1 MYMCD
6 AVAGPL
12 HGALLRNAWLDSEYM
27 FCDSSGCVGC
37 IAFFFYVKG
46 NSDLEVVSVLL
57 SWLGLR
63 ATLNGEVC
71 TVEFSVAFRGWW
83 SHLESGQYFSEPFV
97 CFCSS
102 AFAGQVL
109 LEEFGRFFGSP
120 R

>member
-1 MYMCD
+1 MSVYLRD

-37 IAFFFYVKG
+37 IAVIFYVKG
-46 NSDLEVVSVLL
+46 NSDPEVVSVLL

-71 TVEFSVAFRGWW
+71 TF
-83 SHLESGQYFSEPFV
+83 
-97 CFCSS
+97 
-102 AFAGQVL
+102 FAVL
-109 LEEFGRFFGSP
+109 RSLVKCCLRSLVDFFGSP

>member
-1 MYMCD
+1 MYLCD

-37 IAFFFYVKG
+37 IALFFYVKG
-46 NSDLEVVSVLL
+46 YSDPEVVSVLL

-71 TVEFSVAFRGWW
+71 TVEFSVAFGAVVSLGIWTVFLRA
-83 SHLESGQYFSEPFV
+83 L
-97 CFCSS
+97 CFYSS
-102 AFAGQVL
+102 AFAGQLL
-109 LEEFGRFFGSP
+109 LEESARFFGSP